1 MCRGGKFLK
10 ILELKNIYMN
20 YHTPQKETKALT
32 NINFSIKK
40 GEFVTIVG
48 PSGCGKSTLLNI
60 IAKLNTP
67 SSGQI
72 IINKEKS
79 ASSKD
84 SNHQL
89 DNSIG
94 YMFQTDQLFEW
105 TSVYN
110 NITLGLRIQHK
121 LTNENEAFVN
131 SLLKNYGLW
140 DFKSQL
146 PSQLSGG
153 MRQRIALIR
162 TLALKPEILLLD
174 EPFSALDYQSRL
186 NASNDIYK
194 IIRKENKTALMVTHD
209 IAEATSMSDR
219 VIILSKRP
227 ASIKKILSLDYEDK
241 YDSPLK
247 RRESP
252 NFKDYF
258 NTIWKELDKIDELE

>member
-1 MCRGGKFLK
+1 ME
-10 ILELKNIYMN
+10 ILEINNIYMN
-20 YHTPQKETKALT
+20 YHTPEKETNALI
-32 NINFSIKK
+32 NINFSLKK

-48 PSGCGKSTLLNI
+48 PSGCGKSTLLNL
-60 IAKLNTP
+60 IAGLNKP
-67 SSGQI
+67 SSGEI
-72 IINKEKS
+72 IFNNKNNTPFKN
-79 ASSKD
+79 A
-84 SNHQL
+84 
-89 DNSIG
+89 DNNMNNRIG

-121 LTNENEAFVN
+121 LTKENESFVD

-227 ASIKKILSLDYEDK
+227 AYVKDILSLYYENK
-241 YDSPLK
+241 YNSPLK